1 MQIMQLERSQ
11 SRQCI
16 AQLKIT
22 KLMQNF
28 VTYVL
33 RFNNRGLLLKIENT
47 VLGQHLVV
55 TLLER
60 YSFSSVLF
68 FLCFF
73 KNKN

>member
-1 MQIMQLERSQ
+1 
-11 SRQCI
+11 
-16 AQLKIT
+16 
-22 KLMQNF
+22 MQNF

-68 FLCFF
+68 FLI
-73 KNKN
+73 KIKP